1 MASAA
6 DIATR
11 VSVTMHEGIAHVRL
25 TRPDKRNALDDAIK
39 KFLAKGGKITQVPAG
54 ITTLGAIADHEA
66 RRKLDRIKSFGD
78 KG

>member
-1 MASAA
+1 MND
-6 DIATR
+6 DIEEQW
-11 VSVTMHEGIAHVRL
+11 V
-25 TRPDKRNALDDAIK
+25 DKQTIDRNALDDAIK
-39 KFLAKGGKITQVPAG
+39 KFLAKGGKITQIPAG

>member
-1 MASAA
+1 MNNN
-6 DIATR
+6 IEEQW
-11 VSVTMHEGIAHVRL
+11 V
-25 TRPDKRNALDDAIK
+25 DKKAIDRNALDEAIK

-54 ITTLGAIADHEA
+54 VTTLGAIADHEA

>member
-1 MASAA
+1 MN
-6 DIATR
+6 DNIEEQW
-11 VSVTMHEGIAHVRL
+11 V
-25 TRPDKRNALDDAIK
+25 DKQTIDRNALDDAIK
-39 KFLAKGGKITQVPAG
+39 KFLAKGGKITQIPAG